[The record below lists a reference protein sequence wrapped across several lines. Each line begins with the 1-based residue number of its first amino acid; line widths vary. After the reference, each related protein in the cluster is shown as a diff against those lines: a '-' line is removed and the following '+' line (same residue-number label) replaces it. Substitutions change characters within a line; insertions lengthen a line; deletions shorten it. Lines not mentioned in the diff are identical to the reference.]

1 MNDSN
6 RKKIMKFDTT
16 LKLVEE
22 VGWNKEEY
30 YSTNSRLLVGIA
42 KLMIDYKILADFQ
55 HYPSLR

>member
-1 MNDSN
+1 
-6 RKKIMKFDTT
+6 MKFDKT

-30 YSTNSRLLVGIA
+30 YSTKSRSLVGIP

-55 HYPSLR
+55 H